1 MFTPSK
7 RRAEDTS
14 PSSSAKKPKTDSSI
28 TSFFGQPKITPAA
41 SHGTIS
47 SDSSSAASKFDKEK
61 WIATL
66 SEEQKRL
73 LKLEIETL
81 DPSWLSYLKD
91 EITQPSFLELKR
103 FLEKEVKAGQKIFP
117 PMNEVY
123 SWSRH
128 TPLNTVK
135 VVIIGQDPYIR
146 DNQAHGLS
154 FSVRPPITAPPSLK
168 NMYIALAKD
177 YPNFKPPPNNGGL
190 LTPWAEQGVL
200 MLNTCLTVRAGVS
213 NSHANKGWEQFTQ
226 KVIDVV
232 AKTRTRG
239 VVFLAW
245 GSPAQKRCAKVSGA
259 KHLVLRS
266 VHPSPLSAA
275 KGFFDCGH
283 FKKTNEFL
291 AQKYGK
297 EGIIDWNLDKKVEIK
312 APAAKD
318 VKVTASVN
326 ANAAASN
333 TLNAE
338 TNTKLTRKETNDEF
352 EDDDAME
359 ALKELANSDPAIA
372 PEVSSKQEEAK
383 AAVEGKDA
391 EEIIEQEQEQKE
403 KEEKKE
409 KENNTPD
416 KEEEK
421 VAEEG

>member
-1 MFTPSK
+1 MFTPAK
-7 RRAEDTS
+7 RRAEDSS
-14 PSSSAKKPKTDSSI
+14 PTTSAKKPKTDASI

-41 SHGTIS
+41 THGSTPS
-47 SDSSSAASKFDKEK
+47 TDTNSAAAKFDKEK

-66 SEEQKRL
+66 SEEHKRL

-81 DPSWLSYLKD
+81 DLSWLPYLKD

-128 TPLNTVK
+128 TPLTTVR

-154 FSVRPPITAPPSLK
+154 FSVRPPTPAPPSLK

-177 YPNFKPPPNNGGL
+177 YPGFKPPANNGGL

-213 NSHANKGWEQFTQ
+213 TSHANKGWEQFTQ

-291 AQKYGK
+291 EQKYGK
-297 EGIIDWNLDKKVEIK
+297 EGVIDWNLDKKAEIK
-312 APAAKD
+312 APATKD
-318 VKVTASVN
+318 VKVTASVSEKAGLKGD
-326 ANAAASN
+326 ANA
-333 TLNAE
+333 E
-338 TNTKLTRKETNDEF
+338 TKLTRKETGDEF

-359 ALKELANSDPAIA
+359 ALKELANSDPVIA
-372 PEVSSKQEEAK
+372 PEVAAQEETK
-383 AAVEGKDA
+383 QTEGKDA
-391 EEIIEQEQEQKE
+391 EEVIEQKQEE
-403 KEEKKE
+403 DEKE
-409 KENNTPD
+409 KEN
-416 KEEEK
+416 EEEDRK
-421 VAEEG
+421 ENNTSEKGEL